1 MLKEG
6 QEQFVC
12 EGCIGDPKLAEQV
25 RKEANPGKCSYCHL
39 IQPGLALQEL
49 ADRIHQVIEEHFEP
63 IGLDLSSLD
72 DTSPSN
78 DSAPEPWWEFF
89 GDSETVI
96 LKTADLG
103 PAITADVKEHL
114 ANKYGVVKKNTEGAE
129 NPYDDRM
136 LYQERESDPS
146 GMREAWWEFK
156 EEIHSHARFFGAIAK
171 DRLDK
176 IFFDLTSLQTVWN
189 QPVVREITPGDK
201 NGFFWRA
208 RAVYSEDDLNRI
220 MGYPPEG
227 LGPPTSNKAKAGRM
241 NAEGIPVFYGA
252 MEEETCVSEIRPP
265 VGSLVILGRFEI
277 LTPIRIL
284 DLSAIS
290 IVYSGISHFD
300 VNYSEVRSRERFLKE
315 LVEEIGRPI
324 MPHEETREYLCSQ
337 IVAEYLAN
345 RFDGGLDGIIFRSAQ
360 RGGTGN
366 NVVLFNHASRV
377 KRSADE
383 SSRGVRITIPRQ
395 PTIPPPGTEVK
406 KESIVQ
412 TRSPRPQE
420 GSRETPEGASA
431 EDSTEEGDNRVITL
445 ELDRNSMKVIR
456 ITGVKIQSEPCSLSH
471 ILYLT
476 GKATFGPM
484 TATAEVSK
492 RSPAR

>member
-39 IQPGLALQEL
+39 IQPGLALEEL

-89 GDSETVI
+89 DDSETVI

-136 LYQERESDPS
+136 LYKERESDPS

-156 EEIHSHARFFGAIAK
+156 EEIHSRARFFGAIAK

-176 IFFDLTSLQTVWN
+176 IL
-189 QPVVREITPGDK
+189 
-201 NGFFWRA
+201 
-208 RAVYSEDDLNRI
+208 
-220 MGYPPEG
+220 

-300 VNYSEVRSRERFLKE
+300 VNYSEVPK
-315 LVEEIGRPI
+315 
-324 MPHEETREYLCSQ
+324 
-337 IVAEYLAN
+337 
-345 RFDGGLDGIIFRSAQ
+345 
-360 RGGTGN
+360 GTGGGN
-366 NVVLFNHASRV
+366 RPAYHAS
-377 KRSADE
+377 
-383 SSRGVRITIPRQ
+383 
-395 PTIPPPGTEVK
+395 
-406 KESIVQ
+406 
-412 TRSPRPQE
+412 
-420 GSRETPEGASA
+420 
-431 EDSTEEGDNRVITL
+431 
-445 ELDRNSMKVIR
+445 
-456 ITGVKIQSEPCSLSH
+456 
-471 ILYLT
+471 
-476 GKATFGPM
+476 
-484 TATAEVSK
+484 
-492 RSPAR
+492 

>member
-1 MLKEG
+1 
-6 QEQFVC
+6 
-12 EGCIGDPKLAEQV
+12 
-25 RKEANPGKCSYCHL
+25 
-39 IQPGLALQEL
+39 
-49 ADRIHQVIEEHFEP
+49 
-63 IGLDLSSLD
+63 
-72 DTSPSN
+72 
-78 DSAPEPWWEFF
+78 
-89 GDSETVI
+89 
-96 LKTADLG
+96 
-103 PAITADVKEHL
+103 
-114 ANKYGVVKKNTEGAE
+114 
-129 NPYDDRM
+129 
-136 LYQERESDPS
+136 
-146 GMREAWWEFK
+146 
-156 EEIHSHARFFGAIAK
+156 
-171 DRLDK
+171 
-176 IFFDLTSLQTVWN
+176 
-189 QPVVREITPGDK
+189 
-201 NGFFWRA
+201 
-208 RAVYSEDDLNRI
+208 
-220 MGYPPEG
+220 
-227 LGPPTSNKAKAGRM
+227 
-241 NAEGIPVFYGA
+241 
-252 MEEETCVSEIRPP
+252 
-265 VGSLVILGRFEI
+265 
-277 LTPIRIL
+277 
-284 DLSAIS
+284 
-290 IVYSGISHFD
+290 
-300 VNYSEVRSRERFLKE
+300 
-315 LVEEIGRPI
+315 